1 LDCEILYTAQ
11 SDLTQRGDEMSCGR
25 RKIIVTVAL
34 CGETPRELTSY
45 VPYAP
50 EEIADSAVEAAEAG
64 AAIAHIHVRDEEGH
78 PTYESKV
85 YAAVVERIKER
96 SDIII
101 NCTTGGSVYEE
112 RRKVLGIDP
121 EMATLNCGST
131 NLGDQ
136 LMINSN
142 PELEKMSREMLER
155 GIKPEVMIHS
165 QGFVH
170 NAKLLMLKG
179 LIRQPVFFNLF
190 FASKAMDASAR
201 NLLYLV
207 ESLPAGSLW
216 TATGRGQDA
225 FPLAILSMLC
235 GGHARIGLE
244 DCVHVSEGKLARS
257 NAELVGKLVR
267 IARELDL
274 DVASPRE
281 ARAMLGIDESS

>member
-1 LDCEILYTAQ
+1 MLRATLG
-11 SDLTQRGDEMSCGR
+11 SGDKMPGGR

-34 CGETPRELTSY
+34 CGETSRELTPY
-45 VPYAP
+45 VPYTP

-64 AAIAHIHVRDEEGH
+64 AAIAHIHVRDEGGQ

-85 YAAVVERIKER
+85 YAAAVERIKER
-96 SDIII
+96 SDMII
-101 NCTTGGSVYEE
+101 NCTTGGLVYEE
-112 RRKVLGIDP
+112 RRKVLGINP

-142 PELEKMSREMLER
+142 PELEKMSKEMLER

-179 LIRQPVFFNLF
+179 LIREPVFFNLF
-190 FASKAMDASAR
+190 FASKGMDASAK

-216 TATGRGQDA
+216 TATGRGQDT
-225 FPLAILSMLC
+225 FPLAVLSMLC

-244 DCVHVSEGKLARS
+244 DCVHVSEGRLARS

-267 IARELDL
+267 IARDLDL
-274 DVASPRE
+274 DVASPRQ
-281 ARAMLGIDESS
+281 ARTMLGIDESS